1 MTPASSASVHMFE
14 SVSALTA
21 EDIEDDYDVEFR
33 YGRAPIGALQGAL
46 PRASRLLRVCK
57 QDAVAG
63 ITNRLDR
70 IAAQVDRR
78 GEPAKLFDDMGTTVL
93 EQLTLGALLR
103 GFTRNLRRMR
113 AIYRRRRDATLQAL
127 ATSLPAAVS
136 SGVAAGLHVIRAAT
150 AMVRRADPRRGRPR
164 PRVAH
169 RRSQLA
175 LVRTTVRPPALVL
188 GFGALDEPAIRRGL
202 ATLARSTKHNN
213 RRRAHRPAALRR
225 LQLWRVA

>member
-1 MTPASSASVHMFE
+1 MTTTPS
-14 SVSALTA
+14 
-21 EDIEDDYDVEFR
+21 FR
-33 YGRAPIGALQGAL
+33 YDRAPIGALQGAL
-46 PRASRLLRVCK
+46 PRASRLLRVGK

-93 EQLTLGALLR
+93 EQLTLACFFDAG
-103 GFTRNLRRMR
+103 GSRNLRRMR
-113 AIYRRRRDATLQAL
+113 AIYRRGRDATLQAL

-150 AMVRRADPRRGRPR
+150 AMVRADPRRARPR

-175 LVRTTVRPPALVL
+175 SVRTTVSATGVGARLWCARRTSDPPRPSDPRLDLPSTTIVVGLTAPQPYDIYSSGGSITARDPA
-188 GFGALDEPAIRRGL
+188 R
-202 ATLARSTKHNN
+202 
-213 RRRAHRPAALRR
+213 
-225 LQLWRVA
+225 